1 MTARYLALITL
12 TTWGF
17 TGFTQ
22 TITNGSVSGSPAANS
37 GINNGNAVGWSRC
50 NFSPDLCDVGFPSY
64 SGNSTVTPV
73 ASPDG
78 GTWLGMASLVE
89 CAETTITGLTVGAN
103 YTMYFY
109 GANFGTGTTI
119 FYGGP
124 AMPTITI
131 GTTSQ
136 SFSIPQAAST
146 WNLYS
151 MNFTADATTMV
162 LEVVAPN
169 VSGSYSN
176 AGSFY
181 ASLDGF
187 TFIQPLPVELI
198 EFDATPNFENQV
210 VHLNWATASEIEND
224 YFKIE
229 KSDDLI
235 SWTTVEEIQ
244 GSGTTTNAQYYS
256 TIDRSPL
263 EGTSYYRLIQYDF
276 NGKETISEVKSVEF
290 ESLETKLTVYP
301 NPSSGEFKLQVE
313 GNFDKLII
321 TDALGRVVHSNSAPI
336 TEVNLPKGVY
346 TAQVIKENKTITS
359 EKIVIQ

>member
-1 MTARYLALITL
+1 MPTHILALITFIF
-12 TTWGF
+12 WGII
-17 TGFTQ
+17 GIAQ
-22 TITNGSVSGSPAANS
+22 TITNGSVTGSPAANS
-37 GINNGNAVGWSRC
+37 GINNGNAPGWSRC
-50 NFSPDLCDVGFPSY
+50 NFSPDLCSVSFPSY
-64 SGNSTVTPV
+64 SGNSSVTTAP
-73 ASPDG
+73 SPDG
-78 GTWLGMASLVE
+78 GTWLGMASLAE

-124 AMPTITI
+124 AMPVISV
-131 GTTSQ
+131 GSTSQ
-136 SFSIPQAAST
+136 TFSIPQAANT

-198 EFDATPNFENQV
+198 EFDAQPDDINQI

-224 YFKIE
+224 YFRIE

-235 SWTTVEEIQ
+235 SWSTVEEIQ
-244 GSGTTTNAQYYS
+244 GSGTTTNTQYY
-256 TIDRSPL
+256 TTTDRSPF

-276 NGKETISEVKSVEF
+276 DGTETISEIKSIHLK
-290 ESLETKLTVYP
+290 SIKAKLTIYP
-301 NPSSGEFKLQVE
+301 NPSSGKIKLNVNGDFNKIQ
-313 GNFDKLII
+313 IS
-321 TDALGRVVHSNSAPI
+321 DALGRIVYSSSSKF
-336 TEVNLPKGVY
+336 TELNLPKGVY
-346 TAQVIKENKTITS
+346 TAKVLKENYIIAS